1 MLTVATVVM
10 SILCPVGHADR
21 LYTWED
27 DNGVTHI
34 SKDPPPQNTNLIDI
48 MDYKDSTVPPANK
61 NQPVSSEGESSQS
74 PQIGAQESGKASGAT
89 GTTGDVDAE
98 DNTCWFK
105 PNSSYDVYFII
116 REKIARE
123 GDREYVMWKGWVKK
137 YEKKHYIS
145 KTGQI
150 RYDYKTSID
159 DGIVGDNH
167 APCKN
172 GNVIHV
178 P

>member
-1 MLTVATVVM
+1 M
-10 SILCPVGHADR
+10 SILCPTGHADR
-21 LYTWED
+21 LYTWQD
-27 DNGVTHI
+27 DNGITHI

-48 MDYKDSTVPPANK
+48 MDYKDSTVPPADK

-74 PQIGAQESGKASGAT
+74 QQIGAQESGKAPGAT
-89 GTTGDVDAE
+89 GTTGGDDVGLKASAE
-98 DNTCWFK
+98 ENTCWFK
-105 PNSSYDVYFII
+105 ANSSYDVYFII
-116 REKIARE
+116 REKIASE
-123 GDREYVMWKGWVKK
+123 GDREYVMWEGWVKK
-137 YEKKHYIS
+137 YEKKHYAS

-150 RYDYKTSID
+150 RYDYKKSID
-159 DGIVGDNH
+159 DGIVGDNR